1 MRLLADSRHKKEKGL
16 LHKHSPR
23 PCITTDC
30 SKKLNQRGA
39 LWHAGGHWPAPDDQ
53 HQAGLHQLRMSG
65 LGSSPGAL
73 GCLPRARPPRP
84 VPSTTPAVAQG
95 SLGARRGRPGG
106 RGICGTEARA
116 TSLRSLL
123 HRPQQTEAGPR
134 GQARSPG
141 PARAALH
148 GLLSAESGGP
158 FGLINHESS
167 HGSCPLLW
175 PNGSRSLII
184 ELRADTSTFRPFQ
197 PQPPAWA
204 WEARWKSGPCGCRA
218 TLEHL

>member
-1 MRLLADSRHKKEKGL
+1 MRLRADSRHKKEKGL

-30 SKKLNQRGA
+30 SKKVTQRGA
-39 LWHAGGHWPAPDDQ
+39 LWRAGGHWPAPDDQ
-53 HQAGLHQLRMSG
+53 CQAGLHQLWMFG

-73 GCLPRARPPRP
+73 GRLPRARPPCP
-84 VPSTTPAVAQG
+84 VPSTTPTVAQA
-95 SLGARRGRPGG
+95 SLGARRGGPGG
-106 RGICGTEARA
+106 HGICGTEARA

-123 HRPQQTEAGPR
+123 HRLRQTEARPR

-141 PARAALH
+141 PARAAFH
-148 GLLSAESGGP
+148 GLRSTDSGGP

-175 PNGSRSLII
+175 PNSSRSLII
-184 ELRADTSTFRPFQ
+184 ELRADTSKFRPFQ
-197 PQPPAWA
+197 PRPPVWA
-204 WEARWKSGPCGCRA
+204 WETRWKSGPWGCRA